1 MEQTTSDRENFWN
14 AEAFAIIT
22 DKTKPA
28 MKWTVAELKNREKNV
43 YVVDLSD
50 SPDPDSL
57 KSVSDLPVGIDHVV
71 IGVTKSEPSDLL
83 PALKE
88 KGAKIIW
95 FHWRTETE
103 KALAVCKEQDLEC
116 VTERCPML
124 YLGSGI
130 SIHGVHKAIAKMTGK
145 Y

>member
-1 MEQTTSDRENFWN
+1 MEQTTSYRENFWN

-28 MKWTVAELKNREKNV
+28 MKWTASELKKREKYV
-43 YVVDLSD
+43 YLIDLSD
-50 SPDPDSL
+50 SPEPGSL
-57 KSVSDLPVGIDHVV
+57 KSVSALPVGIDHVV
-71 IGVTKSEPSDLL
+71 IGLTKSEPADLL

-103 KALAVCKEQDLEC
+103 KALAACKEQDLEC

-124 YLGSGI
+124 YIGSGI
-130 SIHGVHKAIAKMTGK
+130 SIHGVHRAIAKMTGK